1 MPTRRG
7 TSVLQTETDRQRSLP
22 GELCEC
28 LNCPIEIPYWL
39 LKANT
44 LTKIVYS
51 YRIISNI
58 GHYVDCLKNKYRR
71 SFKMT
76 NCKSWF
82 KWTKNRFDLLA
93 GISFKLSKTLY
104 IPQEIVSSDVIL
116 RLKRSLE
123 FTVSHCLIFIIE
135 KKNPHQNNCTLNNN
149 VFILLLIKWYWLQ
162 MSRFFSMY

>member
-93 GISFKLSKTLY
+93 GISFKLSRTLY
-104 IPQEIVSSDVIL
+104 IPQETCFL
-116 RLKRSLE
+116 RRHFTSEALTRIYCFSL
-123 FTVSHCLIFIIE
+123 SHLHNW
-135 KKNPHQNNCTLNNN
+135 KNPKQLH
-149 VFILLLIKWYWLQ
+149 IKT
-162 MSRFFSMY
+162 MYIICC